1 MGKLIVIEGTDGSGK
16 ATQTALLAEEL
27 EKSGFDVK
35 RLEFPRYESESSA
48 LVRMYLRGDFGSK
61 PEDVNAY
68 AAGSFFAVDRYASF
82 KDDWGGFYGRG
93 GLVVTDR
100 YTTSNAVHQAPKLP
114 DGERGEYLKWLF
126 GYEYGLLGLPKP
138 DLVIYLDLPT
148 AVTEALMAS
157 RREKDGSRGDIH
169 ENDEGYLAHCRECA
183 LGIAKSEG
191 WRVINCAEG
200 GAIRSIESIHS
211 EIMGII
217 KEVL

>member
-16 ATQTALLAEEL
+16 ATQTSMLAAEL
-27 EKSGFDVK
+27 EKGGRSVK
-35 RLEFPRYESESSA
+35 RLEFPRYGSDSSA
-48 LVRMYLRGDFGSK
+48 LVRMYLRGDFGSR

-68 AAGSFFAVDRYASF
+68 AAGSFFAVDRYASY
-82 KDDWGGFYGRG
+82 KDDWGAFYEGG

-114 DGERGEYLKWLF
+114 EEERGGYLRWLF
-126 GYEYGLLGLPKP
+126 GYEYGLLGLPRP

-148 AVTEALMAS
+148 AVTEKLMAS
-157 RREKDGSRGDIH
+157 RREKTGSTGDIH

-183 LGIAKSEG
+183 LSIAKDEH
-191 WRVINCAEG
+191 WRVISCAEG
-200 GAIRSIESIHS
+200 GVLRSIESIHA